1 MVSMKSQ
8 SAMEY
13 LMTYG
18 WAILI
23 IAVVL
28 GVLFQ
33 LGVFSGSALTP
44 KAAPG
49 ACQVV
54 RLGGQASLE
63 GECQGQLPQYVG
75 QFDGSTGYITIPE
88 NLIITT
94 AMTASIWFDP
104 SVSENTGLCR
114 DSFAYYDF
122 GYKYWII
129 RPFDCNGNNW
139 VVYFNSGN
147 GGNHAGASPYPAL
160 GAWQNMVLTYNGY
173 YVQGYLNGVAASP
186 APTTGSLVV
195 NGVTVIGG
203 GGYSTPSELFQGE
216 LANAQLYNTSFSAN
230 EVLALYQEG
239 IGGAPIK
246 IQNLVGWWPLNGN
259 AQDYSG
265 NNDNGQITGGV
276 SFNGTWQA
284 EYTPP

>member
-1 MVSMKSQ
+1 MKSQ

-63 GECQGQLPQYVG
+63 GECQGQLPQYV
-75 QFDGSTGYITIPE
+75 
-88 NLIITT
+88 
-94 AMTASIWFDP
+94 
-104 SVSENTGLCR
+104 
-114 DSFAYYDF
+114 AYF
-122 GYKYWII
+122 
-129 RPFDCNGNNW
+129 NGNGQTSYMDVPSSSSTTLQGSFTYIAW
-139 VVYFNSGN
+139 VDLNKTSQEAYEFAGDRSNSAFTLYVYTDRTAPGILASVFETGHIQVFSGQYSFTF
-147 GGNHAGASPYPAL
+147 GTWHQIGE
-160 GAWQNMVLTYNGY
+160 VF
-173 YVQGYLNGVAASP
+173 
-186 APTTGSLVV
+186 
-195 NGVTVIGG
+195 NGVTVSVILDGQILGPGPANSISPNSGG
-203 GGYSTPSELFQGE
+203 LNIDQRSLHTGNI
-216 LANAQLYNTSFSAN
+216 ANMQLYNTSLTSN
-230 EVLALYQEG
+230 EVLALYREG
-239 IGGAPIK
+239 VGGAPIK
-246 IQNLVGWWPLNGN
+246 IQNIDGWWPLNGN

-265 NNDNGQITGGV
+265 NNDNGQIGSGV
-276 SFNGTWQA
+276 SFNGTWQSG
-284 EYTPP
+284 YTPP

>member
-1 MVSMKSQ
+1 
-8 SAMEY
+8 MEY

-54 RLGGQASLE
+54 RLGGQMSLE

-75 QFDGSTGYITIPE
+75 QFEGGSALINIPYSSSLGSVNTLTVAFWINQNAVSNINYENILYFGGASVLSAQAKFDSSNNEWMGFPGQVLGFTPIKPGEWGFMTGTDNGVYCSVFE
-88 NLIITT
+88 NGTLL
-94 AMTASIWFDP
+94 P
-104 SVSENTGLCR
+104 STVFPCST
-114 DSFAYYDF
+114 AYYT
-122 GYKYWII
+122 
-129 RPFDCNGNNW
+129 
-139 VVYFNSGN
+139 SGT
-147 GGNHAGASPYPAL
+147 SY
-160 GAWQNMVLTYNGY
+160 
-173 YVQGYLNGVAASP
+173 
-186 APTTGSLVV
+186 
-195 NGVTVIGG
+195 IGG
-203 GGYSTPSELFQGE
+203 TSVFYGE
-216 LANAQLYNTSFSAN
+216 LSNVQLYNSSLSLN
-230 EVLALYQEG
+230 EIRALYLEG

-259 AQDYSG
+259 GNDYSG
-265 NNDNGQITGGV
+265 NNNNGQIAGNV
-276 SFNGTWQA
+276 LFNGTWQSG
-284 EYTPP
+284 YTPP